1 MFHPSILLPLPE
13 AVPLSP
19 SPHRWKEITP
29 VERPRSTLLPA
40 LGAGLKRLV
49 EGGSSILKPPEKGDK
64 MGTQNYL
71 ATYVKRLEEYAL
83 LIITSLCYP

>member
-1 MFHPSILLPLPE
+1 MS
-13 AVPLSP
+13 
-19 SPHRWKEITP
+19 P

-49 EGGSSILKPPEKGDK
+49 EGGSSILKLPEKGDK

-71 ATYVKRLEEYAL
+71 AAQYHYINKEKGLYLCFGTDYNERLCSLE
-83 LIITSLCYP
+83 IITNKDVINNKMTI